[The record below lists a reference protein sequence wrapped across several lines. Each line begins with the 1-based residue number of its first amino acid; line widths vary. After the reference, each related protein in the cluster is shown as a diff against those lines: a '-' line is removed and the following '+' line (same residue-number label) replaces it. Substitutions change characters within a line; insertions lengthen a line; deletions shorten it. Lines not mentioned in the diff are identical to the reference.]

1 MYGNLPSH
9 VRLFIFFSLGSI
21 KSLLGSRGLNIGSRS
36 LDGFMIFEGSRFIN
50 YEII

>member
-1 MYGNLPSH
+1 MGTFLLTLDCP
-9 VRLFIFFSLGSI
+9 FFFSLGSI

-36 LDGFMIFEGSRFIN
+36 LDGFMIFEGKRFIN